1 MKLKVSAD
9 CQAGFAQIR
18 MLTTVE
24 VAGVWRR
31 ESSIELPTHHPMQD
45 WLPSGPSS
53 NEDEGLP
60 SSKRRKSISSAS
72 HDFVLT
78 GINFGNHARLHQ
90 GNINIATVENV
101 VLEQRELKPQIPRS
115 RLGVLIMTDARN
127 V

>member
-1 MKLKVSAD
+1 
-9 CQAGFAQIR
+9 
-18 MLTTVE
+18 
-24 VAGVWRR
+24 
-31 ESSIELPTHHPMQD
+31 MQD

-53 NEDEGLP
+53 HGDEGLP
-60 SSKRRKSISSAS
+60 SSKRRKSISSPS

-90 GNINIATVENV
+90 GNINIETVENI
-101 VLEQRELKPQIPRS
+101 VLEQRELKPQIPRP

>member
-1 MKLKVSAD
+1 
-9 CQAGFAQIR
+9 
-18 MLTTVE
+18 
-24 VAGVWRR
+24 
-31 ESSIELPTHHPMQD
+31 MQD

-101 VLEQRELKPQIPRS
+101 VLEQLTPSDNVIGEIL
-115 RLGVLIMTDARN
+115 RLLPPKLGQDLSILWKDWYDTHQLFTLPS
-127 V
+127 